1 MQGIRGYH
9 FFVVG
14 VGLFEGLRK
23 NFYVSVYIHLF
34 INEGVIMINLGKII
48 DKLIEISTTT
58 KMPKDCRLKLDTAIE
73 ELIHFH
79 FEFNHNSDDDELNV
93 PDFRDLSPE
102 EIEEFKEF
110 EMIVRTIMNDNIA
123 MA

>member
-1 MQGIRGYH
+1 
-9 FFVVG
+9 
-14 VGLFEGLRK
+14 
-23 NFYVSVYIHLF
+23 
-34 INEGVIMINLGKII
+34 MINLGKII

-79 FEFNHNSDDDELNV
+79 FEFNYNSDNDELNV

-102 EIEEFKEF
+102 EMEEFKEF

>member
-1 MQGIRGYH
+1 MS
-9 FFVVG
+9 F
-14 VGLFEGLRK
+14 
-23 NFYVSVYIHLF
+23 
-34 INEGVIMINLGKII
+34 GKII

-58 KMPKDCRLKLDTAIE
+58 KMPKDCRLKLDMAIE

-79 FEFNHNSDDDELNV
+79 FEFNHNSDDDDELNV

>member
-1 MQGIRGYH
+1 
-9 FFVVG
+9 
-14 VGLFEGLRK
+14 
-23 NFYVSVYIHLF
+23 
-34 INEGVIMINLGKII
+34 MINLCKII

-58 KMPKDCRLKLDTAIE
+58 KMPKDCRLKLDMAIE

-79 FEFNHNSDDDELNV
+79 FEFNYNSDNDELNV

-102 EIEEFKEF
+102 EMEEFKEF

>member
-1 MQGIRGYH
+1 
-9 FFVVG
+9 
-14 VGLFEGLRK
+14 
-23 NFYVSVYIHLF
+23 
-34 INEGVIMINLGKII
+34 MINLGKII

-79 FEFNHNSDDDELNV
+79 LEFNYDNNELNV

-102 EIEEFKEF
+102 EMEEFKEF
-110 EMIVRTIMNDNIA
+110 EMIVRTIMSDNIA

>member
-1 MQGIRGYH
+1 
-9 FFVVG
+9 
-14 VGLFEGLRK
+14 
-23 NFYVSVYIHLF
+23 
-34 INEGVIMINLGKII
+34 MINLGKII

-79 FEFNHNSDDDELNV
+79 FEFNYNSDNDELNV
-93 PDFRDLSPE
+93 PDFQDLSPE
-102 EIEEFKEF
+102 EMEEIRDF
-110 EMIVRTIMNDNIA
+110 EMLVREVMNDNLA

>member
-1 MQGIRGYH
+1 
-9 FFVVG
+9 
-14 VGLFEGLRK
+14 
-23 NFYVSVYIHLF
+23 
-34 INEGVIMINLGKII
+34 MINLGKII

-58 KMPKDCRLKLDTAIE
+58 KMPKDCRLKLDMAIE

-79 FEFNHNSDDDELNV
+79 FEFKYDNDNVEFNHNSDNDELNV

-102 EIEEFKEF
+102 EMEEFKEF

>member
-1 MQGIRGYH
+1 
-9 FFVVG
+9 
-14 VGLFEGLRK
+14 
-23 NFYVSVYIHLF
+23 
-34 INEGVIMINLGKII
+34 MINLGKII

-79 FEFNHNSDDDELNV
+79 FEFNYKNNELNV

>member
-1 MQGIRGYH
+1 
-9 FFVVG
+9 
-14 VGLFEGLRK
+14 
-23 NFYVSVYIHLF
+23 
-34 INEGVIMINLGKII
+34 MINLGKII

-79 FEFNHNSDDDELNV
+79 FEFNYKNNELNV

-102 EIEEFKEF
+102 EMEEFKEF

>member
-1 MQGIRGYH
+1 
-9 FFVVG
+9 
-14 VGLFEGLRK
+14 
-23 NFYVSVYIHLF
+23 
-34 INEGVIMINLGKII
+34 MINLGKII

-79 FEFNHNSDDDELNV
+79 FEFKYNGDDELNV
-93 PDFRDLSPE
+93 PDFQDLSPE
-102 EIEEFKEF
+102 EMEEFKEF

>member
-1 MQGIRGYH
+1 
-9 FFVVG
+9 
-14 VGLFEGLRK
+14 
-23 NFYVSVYIHLF
+23 
-34 INEGVIMINLGKII
+34 MINLGKII

-58 KMPKDCRLKLDTAIE
+58 KMPKDCRLKLDMAIE

-79 FEFNHNSDDDELNV
+79 VEFNYKNNDELNV

-102 EIEEFKEF
+102 EMEEFKEF
-110 EMIVRTIMNDNIA
+110 EMLVRTIMDNNIA

>member
-1 MQGIRGYH
+1 
-9 FFVVG
+9 
-14 VGLFEGLRK
+14 
-23 NFYVSVYIHLF
+23 
-34 INEGVIMINLGKII
+34 MINLGKII

-58 KMPKDCRLKLDTAIE
+58 KMPKDCRLKLDMAIE

-79 FEFNHNSDDDELNV
+79 FEFNHNDELNV

-102 EIEEFKEF
+102 EMEEFKEF

>member
-1 MQGIRGYH
+1 MQGIRGYY

-14 VGLFEGLRK
+14 VAIFEGLRK

-58 KMPKDCRLKLDTAIE
+58 KMPKDCRLKLDMAIE
-73 ELIHFH
+73 ELIHFY
-79 FEFNHNSDDDELNV
+79 FEYSYKNGNKLVICPLAPDCLINSRPTMRFMVGFFCVIL
-93 PDFRDLSPE
+93 
-102 EIEEFKEF
+102 
-110 EMIVRTIMNDNIA
+110 
-123 MA
+123 